1 MIPTRMFYARAES
14 RQNQM
19 LKNPAT
25 INATALTHMGIC
37 IASTLT

>member
-1 MIPTRMFYARAES
+1 MILIRMFYARAES

-25 INATALTHMGIC
+25 INATTLTHMGIW
-37 IASTLT
+37 IASTAT